1 MLRVACFKILV
12 ASLFSLAAYQ
22 SGSPKFPEH
31 SYPVNSTIAT
41 LGYQDLRY
49 FSDALLT
56 SDADS
61 VADLHVLMLNYSSYD
76 SAYVGKVRSLIAQRL
91 PGVVLTDFWTG
102 SDQTLAELLAD
113 QQIVVVP
120 YAATG
125 DPKLIRNYGKV
136 LQLFV
141 RKGGAVVFSGTDQF
155 GVLQNFGLFDLDFG
169 YFCTELE
176 MHASTLEHPILQGT
190 QSDFTLANYIY
201 PLDIPDPN
209 FVSLADIR
217 GYPAL
222 GYKSLGAGKVVY
234 LGFEYYYDE
243 FLSSLIL
250 ENTLRWLS
258 PVATS
263 NLATVPAPESRDNNT
278 PDWAARSVR
287 RSQETLFAGS
297 GRQTAVKTPEFELK
311 IYPNPYFEKATVDLN
326 LEKASP
332 VSVEMTDETG
342 VAISV
347 LLPYRMLNAGL
358 YRLELPNVSPG
369 VYFVKCQI
377 GMQTTVRKVVKTAVQ

>member
-1 MLRVACFKILV
+1 MLRVAYFKILV

-22 SGSPKFPEH
+22 SGSPKFPKQT
-31 SYPVNSTIAT
+31 YPVNSTIAT
-41 LGYQDLRY
+41 FGYQDTPF
-49 FSDALLT
+49 FSDEQLA
-56 SDADS
+56 SEADS
-61 VADLHVLMLNYSSYD
+61 VAGLHVLMLNYSSYD

-91 PGVVLTDFWTG
+91 PGVELTDFWAG
-102 SDQTLAELLAD
+102 SDQTLKEILVN
-113 QQIVVVP
+113 QQIVVIP

-125 DPKLIRNYGKV
+125 DPKMICNYGKV
-136 LQLFV
+136 LQQFV

-176 MHASTLEHPILQGT
+176 IHANALDHPILQGT
-190 QSDFTLANYIY
+190 QTDFTLANYIY

-222 GYKSLGAGKVVY
+222 GYKPLGAGKVVY

-258 PVATS
+258 PVTTP
-263 NLATVPAPESRDNNT
+263 NLTAAPESRENNT

-287 RSQETLFAGS
+287 RSHETLFAGS
-297 GRQTAVKTPEFELK
+297 GRQTAVKTPDFELK
-311 IYPNPYFEKATVDLN
+311 IYPNPYYEKATVDLN
-326 LEKASP
+326 LEKSAP
-332 VSVEMTDETG
+332 VTVEMTDETG
-342 VAISV
+342 VTISV

-369 VYFVKCQI
+369 VYFVKCRI
-377 GMQTTVRKVVKTAVQ
+377 GMQTTVRKVVKTSVQ

>member
-1 MLRVACFKILV
+1 MLRVAYFKILV
-12 ASLFSLAAYQ
+12 AGLFSLAAYQ
-22 SGSPKFPEH
+22 SGSPKFPKQTF
-31 SYPVNSTIAT
+31 PVNSTIAT
-41 LGYQDLRY
+41 FGDQDMRY
-49 FSDALLT
+49 FSDGLIA

-61 VADLHVLMLNYSSYD
+61 VAGLHVLMLNYSSYD
-76 SAYVGKVRSLIAQRL
+76 SAYVGKVRGLITQRL
-91 PGVVLTDFWTG
+91 PGVVLTDFWAG
-102 SDQTLAELLAD
+102 SDQTLKELLAS

-125 DPKLIRNYGKV
+125 DPKLIGTYGKV
-136 LQLFV
+136 LQQFV

-155 GVLQNFGLFDLDFG
+155 GVLQHFGLFDLDFG

-176 MHASTLEHPILQGT
+176 IHANSLEHPILQGT
-190 QSDFTLANYIY
+190 QTDFTLANYIY
-201 PLDIPDPN
+201 PLDIPDPS

-217 GYPAL
+217 GYTAL
-222 GYKSLGAGKVVY
+222 GYKPIGTGKVVY

-258 PVATS
+258 PVTTS
-263 NLATVPAPESRDNNT
+263 NPAAAPEFRENNT

-297 GRQTAVKTPEFELK
+297 GRQTAVKTPDFELK

-326 LEKASP
+326 LEKPGP
-332 VSVEMTDETG
+332 VMVEMTDETG
-342 VAISV
+342 VTFTV
-347 LLPYRMLNAGL
+347 LLPNRMLNAGS
-358 YRLELPNVSPG
+358 YRLDLPNVSPG
-369 VYFVKCQI
+369 VYFVKCRI
-377 GMQTTVRKVVKTAVQ
+377 GMQTTVRKVVKTSVQ

>member
-1 MLRVACFKILV
+1 MLRVAYFKILV

-22 SGSPKFPEH
+22 SGSPKFSEH
-31 SYPVNSTIAT
+31 TYPANSTIAT
-41 LGYQDLRY
+41 LGCQDMHY
-49 FSDALLT
+49 FSNALIA

-61 VADLHVLMLNYSSYD
+61 VADLHVLMFNYSSYD
-76 SAYVGKVRSLIAQRL
+76 SAYAGKVRSLIIQRL
-91 PGVVLTDFWTG
+91 PGVALTSFWEG
-102 SDQTLAELLAD
+102 SDKTLAELLAD

-136 LQLFV
+136 LQQFV
-141 RKGGAVVFSGTDQF
+141 RKGGSVVFSGTDQF

-176 MHASTLEHPILQGT
+176 IHANSLEHPILQGA
-190 QSDFTLANYIY
+190 QADFILANYIY

-217 GYPAL
+217 GYPAI
-222 GYKSLGAGKVVY
+222 GYKSLGTGKVVY

-243 FLSSLIL
+243 YLSSLIL

-258 PVATS
+258 PVAAAIPTAAS
-263 NLATVPAPESRDNNT
+263 VSESREPAT
-278 PDWAARSVR
+278 PNWAARSVQ

-326 LEKASP
+326 LEKAGP
-332 VSVEMTDETG
+332 VSVEMTDESG
-342 VAISV
+342 VAVSI
-347 LLPYRMLNAGL
+347 LLPYRMLNAGF

-377 GMQTTVRKVVKTAVQ
+377 GMQTTVRKVVKTSVQ